1 MFFLGLSVELESFWV
16 LSSHVTCSACAL
28 FAVRYT
34 FLSAFVSDGIEMP
47 HKCVKSADKF
57 CYTCGEIT
65 LASRKCALTPVIRRA
80 YFLYSGCKVGDQ
92 DNSWAPDVCFTSCS
106 SKLKSLGETRKN
118 GPVCSAHDMEGADKS
133 SHRLLLLYGASYSE
147 RDYQ

>member
-1 MFFLGLSVELESFWV
+1 
-16 LSSHVTCSACAL
+16 L

-47 HKCVKSADKF
+47 HKCVKSADNF

-65 LASRKCALTPVIRRA
+65 LVSRKCVLTPVIRRA
-80 YFLYSGCKVGDQ
+80 YFLYSGCKVGGQ

-106 SKLKSLGETRKN
+106 SKLRVWVKHEKMVQFAVPMIWRELINLLTNCYFCMVPPIQKEITNKKN
-118 GPVCSAHDMEGADKS
+118 GN
-133 SHRLLLLYGASYSE
+133 
-147 RDYQ
+147 